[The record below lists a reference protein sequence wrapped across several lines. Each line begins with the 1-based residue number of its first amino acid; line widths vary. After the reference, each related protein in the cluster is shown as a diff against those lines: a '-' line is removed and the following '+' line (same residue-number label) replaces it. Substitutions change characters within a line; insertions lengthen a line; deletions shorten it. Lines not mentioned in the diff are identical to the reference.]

1 MSDGTNGS
9 HGTHGPQHTHG
20 SYGSCFDT
28 LGAQYIDGEWRAGTG
43 SWDIVDFNPYDGE
56 KLASITVAGV
66 DEIDQAY
73 RAAERAQPS
82 WAAVNPYRR
91 RLVFERALRVIDDNE
106 PELTAA
112 ITAECGGTAVKAAFE
127 LHLAREFL
135 REAIQLALRAEG
147 RILPAPDD
155 TRENRL
161 YRVPVGVVGVISPF
175 NFPFLLSIKSVAPAL
190 ALGNAVVLK
199 PHQNTPIC
207 GGGLVAKLFEDAG
220 LPGGVLNV
228 VVTDIAEIG
237 DALIEHPVPKVIS
250 FTGSDKVGRH
260 VATVAASHFKRT
272 ILELGG
278 NSALIVLDDADVD
291 YAVDAAVFSRFIHQ
305 GQVCMAANRVL
316 VDRSVEREF
325 TEKFVAKVRT
335 LKVGDPGDPATH
347 IGPLINS
354 GQAEA
359 ITSLV
364 DQTVADGATAL
375 LRGRTDGTLVGPS
388 VLTGLPA
395 DSPIL
400 AQEIFGPVALII
412 PFDGEDE
419 AVRLANATPYGLSGA
434 VHTGDVER
442 GVRVAQ
448 RIETG
453 MIHVNDSTV
462 HDEAIVPFGG
472 EKHSG
477 VGRLNGD
484 SMVDAFTT
492 TKWISIQH
500 GRSSFPF

>member
-1 MSDGTNGS
+1 MS
-9 HGTHGPQHTHG
+9 
-20 SYGSCFDT
+20 YFDE
-28 LGAQYIDGEWRAGTG
+28 LAFQYIDGEWRAGTG

-66 DEIDQAY
+66 REIDLAY
-73 RAAERAQPS
+73 RAAERAQRE
-82 WAAVNPYRR
+82 WGATNPYTR
-91 RLVFERALRVIDDNE
+91 RLVFERALRVIDDRE
-106 PELTAA
+106 CELAAA
-112 ITAECGGTAVKAAFE
+112 ITAECGGTRVKAAFE

-135 REAIQLALRAEG
+135 REALHLALRAEG
-147 RILPAPDD
+147 RILPSPDD
-155 TRENRL
+155 TKENRL
-161 YRVPVGVVGVISPF
+161 YRLPVGVVGVISPF
-175 NFPFLLSIKSVAPAL
+175 NFPFLLSLKSVAPAL

-207 GGGLVAKLFEDAG
+207 GGGLVAKVFEEAG
-220 LPGGVLNV
+220 LPAGVLNV

-278 NSALIVLDDADVD
+278 NSAMIVLDDADLD

-305 GQVCMAANRVL
+305 GQVCMATNRVL

-335 LKVGDPGDPATH
+335 LKVGDPRDEETH
-347 IGPLINS
+347 IGPLINA

-359 ITSLV
+359 INALV
-364 DQTVADGATAL
+364 DQSIADGATAL
-375 LRGRTDGTLVGPS
+375 VRGGTRGTLVEPS

-395 DSPIL
+395 DSPL
-400 AQEIFGPVALII
+400 LGQEIFGPVALII
-412 PFDGEDE
+412 PFDGEEE

-442 GVRVAQ
+442 GVRLAK
-448 RIETG
+448 RIDTG

-484 SMVDAFTT
+484 AVVDAFTT

-500 GRSSFPF
+500 GRSAFPF